1 MLSMNHEDDNFESV
15 FSFSSYFSVIM
26 TRFGDLITDE
36 LEMKWGKHLPMQAFD
51 KLVAREKV
59 FYYI

>member
-1 MLSMNHEDDNFESV
+1 
-15 FSFSSYFSVIM
+15 M